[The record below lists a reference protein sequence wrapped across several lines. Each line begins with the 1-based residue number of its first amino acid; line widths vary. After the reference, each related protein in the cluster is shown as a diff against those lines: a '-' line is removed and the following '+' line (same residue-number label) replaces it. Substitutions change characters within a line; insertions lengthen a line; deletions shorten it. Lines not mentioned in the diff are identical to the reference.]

1 MASFHQ
7 VFTTAYFPTV
17 LMRTKDPKGDAAL
30 PQISLMVNRNLMP
43 AIRLA
48 GWLAVIASQVPG
60 KTLKRPAS
68 IVGRKREFPGGVSLT
83 KTQCSQTTGPVPGME
98 CVSLSVQCCFI
109 ISTEIQ
115 LVCMSWCYNFNRDP
129 ACL

>member
-68 IVGRKREFPGGVSLT
+68 IVGRKREVSRLP
-83 KTQCSQTTGPVPGME
+83 KHSDPRPQAQCREWNVGHSA
-98 CVSLSVQCCFI
+98 
-109 ISTEIQ
+109 
-115 LVCMSWCYNFNRDP
+115 FN
-129 ACL
+129 AVL